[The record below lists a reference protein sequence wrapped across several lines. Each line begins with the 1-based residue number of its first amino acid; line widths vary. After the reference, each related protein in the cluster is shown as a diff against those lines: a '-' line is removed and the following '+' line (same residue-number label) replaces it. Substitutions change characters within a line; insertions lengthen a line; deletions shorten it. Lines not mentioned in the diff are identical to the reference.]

1 MNFPQFCFLSLSIF
15 SLPLRRSS
23 INSSFILFSQFDL
36 RLGLK
41 NKLLCSKSFLSFNL
55 LAFVCNK
62 MFHLKTLA
70 KNAIASKELKSL
82 ARVLPVAF
90 QDRRYQ
96 SHQIP
101 DRLKG
106 IPDAKDPLFFEMV
119 EYFFHKGCQVVE
131 ASPLKK

>member
-1 MNFPQFCFLSLSIF
+1 
-15 SLPLRRSS
+15 
-23 INSSFILFSQFDL
+23 
-36 RLGLK
+36 
-41 NKLLCSKSFLSFNL
+41 
-55 LAFVCNK
+55 

-70 KNAIASKELKSL
+70 KNAIVSKELTKSF

-90 QDRRYQ
+90 QDRGYA

-131 ASPLKK
+131 ASPKKKSTKKF